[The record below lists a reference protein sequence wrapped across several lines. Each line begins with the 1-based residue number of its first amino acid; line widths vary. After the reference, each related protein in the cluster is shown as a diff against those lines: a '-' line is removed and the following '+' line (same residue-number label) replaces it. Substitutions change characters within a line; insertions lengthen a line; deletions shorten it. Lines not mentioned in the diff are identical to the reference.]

1 MNPVFLLLVILGGV
15 VLWFSIN
22 SLFPKIGKI
31 LYGLWEETK
40 FNMSFVSNENK
51 KEQISIAPR

>member
-1 MNPVFLLLVILGGV
+1 MNPVFIVLVVLGAV
-15 VLWFSIN
+15 ILWFSIN

-40 FNMSFVSNENK
+40 FNMSNDDEE
-51 KEQISIAPR
+51 KEIFKE

>member
-1 MNPVFLLLVILGGV
+1 MNPVFLLLVVLGGV
-15 VLWFSIN
+15 LLWFSIN

-40 FNMSFVSNENK
+40 FNMSNDDDDEEK
-51 KEQISIAPR
+51 GDYKE

>member
-40 FNMSFVSNENK
+40 FNMSNNDDEEKGDF
-51 KEQISIAPR
+51 KE